1 MGDLEKMLPLF
12 WNTLAR
18 HMLPCRLIKQSH
30 EHGKYRAC
38 NTLTYERMHVN
49 IRSWASSTKSLLVSI
64 RENYSRHCQAQ
75 LQQFKK
81 PTNWVIQGK
90 AASLFNKFRDWKDHS
105 SEGAV
110 PDIGKKNYR
119 PLMVVLPRPIF
130 SQLQVK
136 LTHRFCLP
144 IVDYIL
150 QNVSKTHETYNIIT
164 GPLGY

>member
-1 MGDLEKMLPLF
+1 MLPLF
-12 WNTLAR
+12 WSTLCR
-18 HMLPCRLIKQSH
+18 HMLLCRLINQSH
-30 EHGKYRAC
+30 AHGKYRAC
-38 NTLTYERMHVN
+38 NTLAYERMHVN
-49 IRSWASSTKSLLVSI
+49 IRSWASSTKSLFGSI
-64 RENYSRHCQAQ
+64 RENYSKQCQAQ

-90 AASLFNKFRDWKDHS
+90 AASLFNKFRDWKNRS

-110 PDIGKKNYR
+110 ADIGKKNYR
-119 PLMVVLPRPIF
+119 PLMVVLPPPIF
-130 SQLQVK
+130 SQLQVQ

-150 QNVSKTHETYNIIT
+150 QNVSATHETYNVIA